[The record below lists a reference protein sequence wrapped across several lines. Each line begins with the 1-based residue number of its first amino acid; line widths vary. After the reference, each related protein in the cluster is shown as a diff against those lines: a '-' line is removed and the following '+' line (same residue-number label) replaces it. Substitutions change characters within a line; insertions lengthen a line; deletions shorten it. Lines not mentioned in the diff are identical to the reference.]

1 MTHYTVFMLIFG
13 YFYWGWIDYDSK
25 ITVSSSIEKERNKM
39 LSRIHV
45 LLFDKNLVDVGKADV
60 QFRG

>member
-1 MTHYTVFMLIFG
+1 MHILATFIEDELIM
-13 YFYWGWIDYDSK
+13 IIK